1 MYSEFRDSFTLDK
14 THADFPTPA
23 KQTQPK
29 LATRPRRRKVASNKR
44 NTGGMYE
51 QYDQEKKGK

>member
-14 THADFPTPA
+14 THGDFPNPT

-29 LATRPRRRKVASNKR
+29 LATRPRRRKVASNERK
-44 NTGGMYE
+44 TGGMYG